1 MVKPIKLRGE
11 LMIDTKILLSV
22 VIVVL
27 IGVAAAG
34 YHINSQNL
42 GFWQPTTTQSQ
53 NPQSQSQGSSESS
66 SSSGQGETPGT
77 GVYSSGQSQSGT
89 GGSSVISSSAAKTAA
104 QNNLDKNLKGATAGT
119 PKLSSDGTYYTV
131 PVIENGKQ
139 TGAIEVDAK
148 TGKVTGGYGSST
160 GGVA

>member
-1 MVKPIKLRGE
+1 
-11 LMIDTKILLSV
+11 MINTKILLSV

-53 NPQSQSQGSSESS
+53 NPQSQSQVILWTGR
-66 SSSGQGETPGT
+66 TPGT

-89 GGSSVISSSAAKTAA
+89 GGNTVISSSAAKTAA
-104 QNNLDKNLKGATAGT
+104 QNAINTKYAPGATAGT
-119 PKLSSDGTYYTV
+119 PKLSSDGQYYTV
-131 PVIENGKQ
+131 PIIDNGQ
-139 TGAIEVDAK
+139 VTGEIEVNAK
-148 TGKVTGGYGSST
+148 TGKVTGGAGGSASL
-160 GGVA
+160 

>member
-34 YHINSQNL
+34 YHISGQNL
-42 GFWQPTTTQSQ
+42 GFWQPTTPTTSPATTQS
-53 NPQSQSQGSSESS
+53 PDTSQGSSGLSS
-66 SSSGQGETPGT
+66 SSSGQEQTTGT
-77 GVYSSGQSQSGT
+77 GVYSSGTSKTGT
-89 GGSSVISSSAAKTAA
+89 GGSSIISSSEARSIA
-104 QNNLDKNLKGATAGT
+104 QSKISSSDEIKSVT
-119 PKLSSDGTYYTV
+119 LSSDKTYYTV
-131 PVIENGKQ
+131 KLTNGYL
-139 TGAIEVDAK
+139 IIDAK
-148 TGKVTGGYGSST
+148 TGKVTEGAGSNPE

>member
-1 MVKPIKLRGE
+1 
-11 LMIDTKILLSV
+11 MIDTKILLSV

-42 GFWQPTTTQSQ
+42 GFWQPTTTGTTATQSQ
-53 NPQSQSQGSSESS
+53 DTSQGSSGLSS
-66 SSSGQGETPGT
+66 SSSGQEQTTGT
-77 GVYSSGQSQSGT
+77 GVYSSGTSKT

-104 QNNLDKNLKGATAGT
+104 QSAINEQYAPGVTAGT
-119 PKLSSDGTYYTV
+119 PKLSSDGTFYTV
-131 PVIENGKQ
+131 PANDKNGNRV
-139 TGAIEVDAK
+139 GEIEVDAK
-148 TGKVTGGYGSST
+148 TGKVIGGHGSSS